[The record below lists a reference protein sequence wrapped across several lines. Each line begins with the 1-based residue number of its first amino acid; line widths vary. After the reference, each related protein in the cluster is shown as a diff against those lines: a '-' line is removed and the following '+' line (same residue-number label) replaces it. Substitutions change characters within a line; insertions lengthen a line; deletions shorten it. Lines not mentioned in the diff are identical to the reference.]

1 MDTWFLI
8 IKKGTSSLRFLHV
21 LHHMSTFWLFAVDNL
36 FLSSIKYGVAVNGF
50 IHTVM
55 YWHYYRP
62 FPRAYRKI
70 ITQLQIAQ
78 FLMSLS
84 FHSAIWFYDC
94 DSHIHSH
101 FYEYISPYLF
111 IGLYLVLFLNFY
123 VKQYMG
129 RLVGS
134 SSGSQNKAK
143 KNI

>member
-8 IKKGTSSLRFLHV
+8 IKNGTSSLRFLHV

-94 DSHIHSH
+94 DPHVHSH

-134 SSGSQNKAK
+134 SSGSRKTPK
-143 KNI
+143 KDI